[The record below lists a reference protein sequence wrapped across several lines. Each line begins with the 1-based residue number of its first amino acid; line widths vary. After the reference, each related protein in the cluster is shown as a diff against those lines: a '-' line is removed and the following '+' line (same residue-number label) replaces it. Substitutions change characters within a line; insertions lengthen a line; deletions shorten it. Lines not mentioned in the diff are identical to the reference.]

1 MILAA
6 CAPSAAAVRP
16 ASPTPRATPTRE
28 PQQAP
33 FPASASFRYVAVG
46 ASDSVGVG
54 ASDRARKSWP
64 ALLAARM
71 PAGTAYLN
79 LGVSGSTVAQAI
91 MEQLPDA
98 ASHPAD
104 VLTVWLAFN
113 DLASGVDPN
122 AYRTDLSRLLD
133 ALLRENRGL
142 IFVANLP
149 DLRGVAAPSGVDLH
163 TVATVVERYNATIGD
178 VVRSRA
184 PRTVLVDLFSG
195 SAEVIATQL
204 VVSADG
210 LHPNDLGYA
219 RIAERFAEVMR
230 RTGVPLR

>member
-6 CAPSAAAVRP
+6 CAPSAAVP
-16 ASPTPRATPTRE
+16 LESPTPQ
-28 PQQAP
+28 PQQDT

-54 ASDRARKSWP
+54 ASDPARKSWP

-71 PAGTAYLN
+71 PARTAYLN
-79 LGVSGSTVAQAI
+79 LGVSGSTVAQALV
-91 MEQLPDA
+91 EQLPDA
-98 ASHPAD
+98 VSHQAD

-113 DLASGVDPN
+113 DLASGVDPS
-122 AYRTDLSRLLD
+122 AYRADLSRLLD

-149 DLRGVAAPSGVDLH
+149 DLRRVAAPSGVDRNA
-163 TVATVVERYNATIGD
+163 VATVVERYNATIAD

-184 PRTVLVDLFSG
+184 PRTILVDLFTG
-195 SAEVIATQL
+195 SEEVIATQL

-230 RTGVPLR
+230 RAGVPLR